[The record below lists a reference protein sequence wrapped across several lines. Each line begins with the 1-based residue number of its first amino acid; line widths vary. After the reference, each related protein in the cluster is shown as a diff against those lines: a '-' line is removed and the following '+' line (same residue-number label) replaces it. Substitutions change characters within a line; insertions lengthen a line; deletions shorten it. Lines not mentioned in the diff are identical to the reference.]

1 MSVLMKII
9 LAVIIILVF
18 ITIFNYIFGNKD
30 RISTLSDGTK
40 EYVIKTTDLPYN
52 ANSSN
57 YTYSI
62 WFYIDDWNYK
72 YGQEKV
78 ILGRRNNNVEPC
90 PLITLDKYQNK
101 INVAMQTYPD
111 SATMTPS
118 NIPAVNCT
126 VNNIPIQSWTHLLV
140 SVNTRTVDIYLDGKL
155 VKTCILPGVVK
166 IDTNAP
172 VYITPEGGF
181 GGYTSNIKYF
191 ADAVN
196 PQQAWDLYVEGNGQ
210 DSYFGEIFNKYRV
223 RLSVLE
229 GDKEFKSFTI

>member
-1 MSVLMKII
+1 MKII

-18 ITIFNYIFGNKD
+18 ITIFNSIFGNKD
-30 RISTLSDGTK
+30 RISTLADATK
-40 EYVIKTTDLPYN
+40 EIILQTDDLPYN

-72 YGQEKV
+72 NGKEKV
-78 ILGRRNNNVEPC
+78 ILGRKNKNTEPC
-90 PLITLDKYQNK
+90 PLITLDNYQNK
-101 INVAMQTYPD
+101 INVSIQTYPD
-111 SATMTPS
+111 SDTMSTNAP
-118 NIPAVNCT
+118 PTTCT
-126 VNNIPIQSWTHLLV
+126 VNNIPIQSWTHFLV

-166 IDTNAP
+166 IDPSAL

-196 PQQAWDLYVEGNGQ
+196 PQEAWDLYVEGNGEE
-210 DSYFGEIFNKYRV
+210 SYFGEVFNKYRV